1 MSIQIE
7 SVRFWVEHFKVP
19 STNDSIGMCC
29 MWAHVFRQWVLA
41 GSFQSSWT
49 QRFLLV
55 SWLIQDRKIQ
65 FPFSDESNSFII
77 NPHHTVF
84 LGHLDIPQ
92 NLTARHCGILICWTC
107 PAKARHSEFEHL
119 LCGITVAWRQSI
131 LTSQQPGALCHRRDE
146 KNGGWEGWTGRIS
159 QNDSSSISAPLWELK
174 TWNCSVLRKWGPMWV
189 KNGTEVLS
197 FKKVVLYKACFMF
210 FFGQGE

>member
-119 LCGITVAWRQSI
+119 LCGITVATVHTDITTARRLVPQEGRKKWRMGRMNSKDFSKWFIKHFSTIVRTQDLELQCVEEMRSDV
-131 LTSQQPGALCHRRDE
+131 GKEWHRGVE
-146 KNGGWEGWTGRIS
+146 
-159 QNDSSSISAPLWELK
+159 
-174 TWNCSVLRKWGPMWV
+174 
-189 KNGTEVLS
+189 
-197 FKKVVLYKACFMF
+197 F
-210 FFGQGE
+210 